1 MPSPWPDRG
10 PWATLR
16 GRLTLWNTAVVLF
29 MIGGAL
35 AAVRFGAHGA
45 LYGQADAVLRGE
57 VQAVTLAL
65 SEREPDIDMVIAEL
79 RRRSISHADRGWFSH
94 LLREDGGTLWRSDRC
109 PDAVAAYPPSRTDLA
124 ENVVQVGDY
133 RYVRRRVP
141 SPTGAPFHL
150 RIGMS
155 TASLDAGVAALLRL
169 VAGVG
174 ATLALLPP
182 LAGWALAVRATEPV
196 RNMLRTADSLK
207 PTRLGDRLEVRG
219 AHDELDRLAVT
230 INRLL
235 DQVADHVDRQQ
246 QFVADAAHELRGPL
260 AAMRAALE
268 VAISRDRDAHDY
280 RETLTE
286 VLEETRSLTKLANAL
301 LTLAAT
307 GAETRAVVRM
317 PVDVS
322 ALGRQAAAMF
332 AGVAEE
338 RGLGLVVAAEDGA
351 TVPGDPAQLRQ
362 ILGNLL
368 DNAMRFTP
376 AGGSVRL
383 EVSRPNASFEV
394 VITIADSGSGIPPEH
409 LARVFDR
416 FAKVDKARTRD
427 AGGRTGGLGLAI
439 CKAIVEAHGGRIAL
453 DSWPGRGTTVTVH
466 LPMAT
471 AALSPAP
478 A

>member
-1 MPSPWPDRG
+1 
-10 PWATLR
+10 
-16 GRLTLWNTAVVLF
+16 
-29 MIGGAL
+29 MIGAAL

-65 SEREPDIDMVIAEL
+65 SEREPNIDVVIAEL
-79 RRRSISHADRGWFSH
+79 GRRSISHADRSWFSQ
-94 LLREDGGTLWRSDRC
+94 LIREDGSTLWRSERC
-109 PDAVAAYPPSRTDLA
+109 PDAVAAYPPSRTDLE
-124 ENVVQVGDY
+124 ENIVQVGDY
-133 RYVRRRVP
+133 RYVRRRVLSP
-141 SPTGAPFHL
+141 SGPPFHL

-155 TASLDAGVAALLRL
+155 TASADSGVAALMRL

-174 ATLALLPP
+174 ATLALLTP
-182 LAGWALAVRATEPV
+182 LAGWALAVRATAPV
-196 RNMLRTADSLK
+196 RDMLRTAERLK

-219 AHDELDRLAVT
+219 ARDELDRLAVT

-246 QFVADAAHELRGPL
+246 QFVVDAAHELRGPL
-260 AAMRAALE
+260 AAIRAAIE
-268 VAISRDRDAHDY
+268 VVISRDRDADDY
-280 RETLTE
+280 RETLAE
-286 VLEETRSLTKLANAL
+286 VLEETRSLTALANAL

-307 GAETRAVVRM
+307 GAETHEMVRM

-322 ALGRQAAAMF
+322 ALGRQTASMF

-338 RGLGLVVAAEDGA
+338 QGLVLNVEAEDGA
-351 TVPGDPAQLRQ
+351 AVAGDPARLRQ
-362 ILGNLL
+362 VLGNLL

-376 AGGSVRL
+376 AGGAVRL
-383 EVSRPNASFEV
+383 RVERTTEPDEIVTTVS
-394 VITIADSGSGIPPEH
+394 DSGSGIPPEH

-427 AGGRTGGLGLAI
+427 TAGRTGGLGLAI
-439 CKAIVEAHGGRIAL
+439 CKAIVEAHGGRIEL
-453 DSWPGRGTTVTVH
+453 DSHPGRGTTVTVR
-466 LPMAT
+466 LPSAT
-471 AALSPAP
+471 AALCPAP